1 MWLGSRFDRS
11 VILLSTVEKGTLY
24 VCATPIGNLGDITVR
39 VLEVLRE
46 ADLIAAED
54 TRHSRKLLV
63 HFGISTPLTSY
74 HQHNEKGK
82 AQELVRRLQGGEAI
96 ALISDAGMPGISDPG
111 QEVIRLC
118 LEEKVPVDVLPGPN
132 AGITA
137 LVLSGLPSEHFL
149 FHGFLPAPQGAR
161 KREIEGYAK
170 LPFTQ
175 IFYEAPHRLVDTL
188 TNLLEICGEREAVVV
203 RELTK
208 LHQTVHRG
216 QLASLLAEF
225 EATPPRGEI
234 CILLAPYKEQPAQG
248 GPEEWQK
255 EVEEGIKQGL
265 LPKEAMKHVA
275 QKYGIS
281 KREVYQA
288 TLEGKENKKN
298 GKM

>member
-1 MWLGSRFDRS
+1 MSK
-11 VILLSTVEKGTLY
+11 VEKGTLY
-24 VCATPIGNLGDITVR
+24 VCATPIGNLGDITLR

-46 ADLIAAED
+46 ADVIAAED
-54 TRHSRKLLV
+54 TRHSRKLLE
-63 HFGISTPLTSY
+63 HFGIKTPLTSY

-82 AQELVRRLQGGEAI
+82 AQELVRRLQAGEII

-118 LEEKVPVDVLPGPN
+118 LDEHVPVDVLPGPN
-132 AGITA
+132 AGLTA
-137 LVLSGLPSEHFL
+137 LVLSGLPNEHFT
-149 FHGFLPAPQGAR
+149 FHGFLPSTKSAR
-161 KREIEGYAK
+161 KRELNGYAK

-188 TNLLEICGEREAVVV
+188 TDLLEICGDREAAVV

-216 QLASLLAEF
+216 RLESLRAEF
-225 EATPPRGEI
+225 EASPPRGEI
-234 CILLAPYKEQPAQG
+234 CVLLAPYVEERPQG
-248 GPEEWQK
+248 GPLEWQK
-255 EVEEGIKQGL
+255 DVEEGINQGL
-265 LPKEAMKHVA
+265 QPKDAMKRVA

-288 TLEGKENKKN
+288 TLDFKGDN
-298 GKM
+298 

>member
-1 MWLGSRFDRS
+1 M
-11 VILLSTVEKGTLY
+11 STVEKGTLY
-24 VCATPIGNLGDITVR
+24 VCATPIGNLGDITLR

-54 TRHSRKLLV
+54 TRHSRNLLK
-63 HFGISTPLTSY
+63 HFEITTPLTSY

-82 AQELVRRLQGGEAI
+82 AQELVRRLKNGETI

-118 LEEKVPVDVLPGPN
+118 LSEKVPVDVLPGPN
-132 AGITA
+132 AGLTA
-137 LVLSGLPSEHFL
+137 LVLSGLPNAHFL
-149 FHGFLPAPQGAR
+149 FHGFLPSTQSAR
-161 KREIEGYAK
+161 KRELEGYAK

-188 TNLLEICGEREAVVV
+188 ANLIEVWGDREAVVV

-216 QLASLLAEF
+216 RLVSLLAEF
-225 EATPPRGEI
+225 QATSPRGEI
-234 CILLAPYKEQPAQG
+234 CVLLAPYEEQPAQG
-248 GPEEWQK
+248 GPEEWQR

-265 LPKEAMKHVA
+265 QPKEAMKQVA
-275 QKYGIS
+275 KKYGIS
-281 KREVYQA
+281 KRAVYQA
-288 TLEGKENKKN
+288 TLEGK
-298 GKM
+298 

>member
-1 MWLGSRFDRS
+1 M
-11 VILLSTVEKGTLY
+11 STVEKGTLY
-24 VCATPIGNLGDITVR
+24 VCATPIGNLGDITLR

-46 ADLIAAED
+46 ADVIAAED
-54 TRHSRKLLV
+54 TRHSRKLLE
-63 HFGISTPLTSY
+63 HYEIKTPLTSY

-82 AQELVRRLQGGEAI
+82 AQELVRRLQGGEII

-111 QEVIRLC
+111 HEIIRLC
-118 LEEKVPVDVLPGPN
+118 LDEQVPVDVLPGPN
-132 AGITA
+132 AGLTA
-137 LVLSGLPSEHFL
+137 LVLSGLPNEHFI
-149 FHGFLPAPQGAR
+149 FHGFLPSTKSAR
-161 KREIEGYAK
+161 KRELNGYAK

-188 TNLLEICGEREAVVV
+188 SDLLEVCGDREAVVV

-216 QLASLLAEF
+216 RLENLKAEF

-234 CILLAPYKEQPAQG
+234 CVLLAPYEEERAVG
-248 GPEEWQK
+248 GPTEWQQ
-255 EVEEGIKQGL
+255 EVEEGIRQGL
-265 LPKEAMKHVA
+265 QPKDAMKRVA

-288 TLEGKENKKN
+288 TLNSKDE
-298 GKM
+298 